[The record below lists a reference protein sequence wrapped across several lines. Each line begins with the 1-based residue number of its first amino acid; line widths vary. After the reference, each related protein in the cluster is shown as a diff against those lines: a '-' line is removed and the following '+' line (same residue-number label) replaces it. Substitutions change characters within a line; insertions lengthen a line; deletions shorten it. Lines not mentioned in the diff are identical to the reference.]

1 MHFNDSEIWWCWL
14 SVDSCQIRDEF
25 IHIQYVLMYF
35 WMFCHNHFIHSIV
48 MAHCQTRWANRAC
61 LLEEIGSV
69 LYAFLSNWNLL
80 HTISFSEEIIML
92 SIQVSIFIF
101 NLICM
106 NRGQGQ
112 GLGSCYNIFQCSDPS
127 AWPWAKVWAVGLLE
141 IAKLET
147 AAFWI
152 AMVKQWWKHLYQCGW
167 MWFHWFCTLYK
178 TCGFTFNHT
187 GQWPVNSQQQAISV
201 WPMEWAFAL
210 QKLDRI

>member
-1 MHFNDSEIWWCWL
+1 
-14 SVDSCQIRDEF
+14 
-25 IHIQYVLMYF
+25 
-35 WMFCHNHFIHSIV
+35 

-61 LLEEIGSV
+61 LLGEIGSV

-92 SIQVSIFIF
+92 SIQVSRFIF

-112 GLGSCYNIFQCSDPS
+112 GLGSSYNIFQCSDPS

-152 AMVKQWWKHLYQCGW
+152 AMVKQWWKHMYQCGW

-178 TCGFTFNHT
+178 TCGFTFN
-187 GQWPVNSQQQAISV
+187 
-201 WPMEWAFAL
+201 WAFAL
-210 QKLDRI
+210 QKLHRSKACKKGSCNSTKVLGKLHLPFLQALDRWKGIIVEAVDE